1 MDRVTA
7 TTVAVTA
14 LVFAGL
20 GCGVDE
26 TTVATIGGREIGI
39 DEIQIYLTEASGMT
53 WQAIDDRVASR
64 LFDQFLDQEV
74 MVGAVERSRQRGFPT
89 EPAAR
94 SSAVRSLVTEVCGP
108 SPLPS
113 DGDIERELTA
123 RLEETRPPR
132 ARVRQM
138 LLRDLEEAETAR
150 ARLAA
155 GEPFIDVSRDL
166 SKAANASTGG
176 ELGVLTRGTLSE
188 ELEEVVFSLAE
199 GEVSEPVLSPAG
211 YHVFQVLDVVP
222 EGSPSRHELEPVV
235 RRALADELA
244 RGHVRR
250 CVDETRSRVGVTVYR
265 RHLWFQY
272 EGRYGESSSD
282 S

>member
-1 MDRVTA
+1 MDRVRA
-7 TTVAVTA
+7 TTVAVTT
-14 LVFAGL
+14 LVLAGL
-20 GCGVDE
+20 GCGVEE
-26 TTVATIGGREIGI
+26 TTVATIGGRQIGI
-39 DEIQIYLTEASGMT
+39 DGVQVYLTEASGMT

-74 MVGAVERSRQRGFPT
+74 MVGAVGRSRQRELPT
-89 EPAAR
+89 DPSAR
-94 SSAVRSLVTEVCGP
+94 SSAVRALVTEVCGP
-108 SPLPS
+108 APLPS
-113 DGDIERELTA
+113 GDDLEQELEV
-123 RLEETRPPR
+123 RLKEIRPPR

-138 LLRDLEEAETAR
+138 LLRDLGEAEAAR

-176 ELGVLTRGTLSE
+176 ELGVLSRGTLSE
-188 ELEEVVFSLAE
+188 ELEDVVFSLAE

-222 EGSPSRHELEPVV
+222 EGSPSRQELEPVV
-235 RRALADELA
+235 RRALTDELA
-244 RGHVRR
+244 REHVRR